1 MSEEPAELV
10 KDALESA
17 RESRFNSSVAAL
29 VAMVAVMM
37 ARCHI
42 KDGRIVL
49 AMSQVQAHGVDAWS
63 YYQSKGTKQHLAEST
78 ADQLAIQ
85 LLAAPP
91 AARTA
96 LEADIAKYR
105 SEAKLEAAQK
115 DSVARAARGYAETYE
130 QLDLHVD
137 QFDVAE
143 ASFSI
148 AVALSGIAALTRRR
162 WLLVMGVVV
171 VVFGAWFGLC
181 GFMGWSFHPSWLSGW
196 LG

>member
-17 RESRFNSSVAAL
+17 RESRFNSIVAAL

-37 ARCHI
+37 ALCHI

-49 AMSQVQAHGVDAWS
+49 AMSQAQAHGVDAWS

-130 QLDLHVD
+130 RLDLHVD

>member
-17 RESRFNSSVAAL
+17 RESRFNSIVAAL

-37 ARCHI
+37 ALCHI

-49 AMSQVQAHGVDAWS
+49 AMSQAQAHGVDAWS

-78 ADQLAIQ
+78 ADQLTIQ

-91 AARTA
+91 AARAA
-96 LEADIAKYR
+96 LEADIARYR
-105 SEAKLEAAQK
+105 AEAKLEAAQK

-181 GFMGWSFHPSWLSGW
+181 GFLGLSFHPSWLSGW